1 LVATQQI
8 PTIHD
13 LRRDHPNVVSAAI
26 IGKMLGKDPQAVR
39 NMAKKGKFPFAV
51 VEEGRRRSCY
61 TFPTERFIAW
71 MEGRL

>member
-1 LVATQQI
+1 MKQK
-8 PTIHD
+8 TITIDD
-13 LRRDHPNVVSAAI
+13 LRRDHPNVITADI

-39 NMAKKGKFPFAV
+39 NMAKSGKFPFAV
-51 VEEGRRRSCY
+51 VKIGRRRSCY